1 MRRLGMAWFVAW
13 LVMFAATAFAQQGTV
28 VDTSA
33 GPSAS
38 QAPSGNAP
46 SGNAASPNAA
56 SSHAPQ
62 GQATDRTVP
71 ETKFEVPD
79 AARRAILFT
88 KYALDVRLETRDAT
102 LHARA
107 IVTVRNESTTT
118 LSAIP
123 LQISSSLAWEAIDAE
138 GKPLHFARHAVPTDA
153 DHTGV
158 MNEALVTLPA
168 PLAAGGEQTLTVFY
182 CGAMAPAAQRL
193 TSIGTP
199 PDVAMHADWDG
210 IRDEFTGLRGFGNV
224 LWYPVCDVPVALGE
238 GDRFFSAIG
247 MMKLRESAAN
257 VSMTVTEE
265 FTGAAPTV
273 AFLDG
278 VRVPVETTP
287 APEGSDLP
295 GIATAKLPETRL
307 GFATPTLFL
316 ARRTLETGNNLKL
329 YARQSDAA
337 ATQSYMT
344 AASILSSQMTDWLGA
359 KAKTELSVLDPAEAE
374 DSPFEER
381 ALLVTN
387 IANLD
392 PKRLLG
398 PMSHVLTHAYFQS
411 PHPWLEEGVAQF
423 MASLWTEHQDGREA
437 AITQMD
443 NMRGAL
449 SLAEPADP
457 DHDAGQPLVRAH
469 DPIFYRTKAAYVL
482 WMLRGI
488 VGDTALMAALKQ
500 YDAAQDESGGL
511 LQHVLEGT
519 SGQKLDWFFND
530 WVERDRGLPDLSIEA
545 ITPSRGSTEDSYIVA
560 VTVANTGTAVASVPV
575 TISSADAKVTAEMRI
590 EPGGRATRRFLVHGR
605 ATQVQVNDGTTPE
618 TEASVHR
625 KDIAY
630 SSVE

>member
-1 MRRLGMAWFVAW
+1 MFLSVW
-13 LVMFAATAFAQQGTV
+13 VMTLAAPAFAQQGTV
-28 VDTSA
+28 VAGSA
-33 GPSAS
+33 GQSVGQAS
-38 QAPSGNAP
+38 STDTGNARDTTAGTRDSTGST
-46 SGNAASPNAA
+46 SGAV
-56 SSHAPQ
+56 
-62 GQATDRTVP
+62 VP

-107 IVTVRNESTTT
+107 IVTVKNESAAA

-138 GKPLHFARHAVPTDA
+138 GKPLRFAHHTVATDA
-153 DHTGV
+153 DHTGA

-182 CGAMAPAAQRL
+182 SGAMAPAAQRL

-210 IRDEFTGLRGFGNV
+210 IREEFTGLRGFGNV
-224 LWYPVCDVPVALGE
+224 LWYPVCDVPVALGD
-238 GDRFFSAIG
+238 GDRFFSAMG
-247 MMKLRESAAN
+247 MIKLRESAAT
-257 VSMTVTEE
+257 VSMMVTEE

-278 VRVPVETTP
+278 TAVPLQITP
-287 APEGSDLP
+287 APAASDLP

-307 GFATPTLFL
+307 GFATPSVFV

-359 KAKTELSVLDPAEAE
+359 KAKTELSLLDPAEAG
-374 DSPFEER
+374 DSPYEER
-381 ALLVTN
+381 TLLMTN
-387 IANLD
+387 IANVD
-392 PKRLLG
+392 PKKLLV

-411 PHPWLEEGVAQF
+411 PHPWLEKGVAQF
-423 MASLWTEHQDGREA
+423 MGSLWTEHQDGREA

-469 DPIFYRTKAAYVL
+469 DPIFYRTKAAYVF

-488 VGDTALMAALKQ
+488 VGDSALMSAFKQ

-511 LQHVLEGT
+511 FQQVLERT

-530 WVERDRGLPDLSIEA
+530 WVDRDRGLPDLSIGA
-545 ITPSRGSTEDSYIVA
+545 ITPSRGSAEDSYIVA
-560 VTVANTGTAVASVPV
+560 VTVSNSGTAAANVPV
-575 TISSADAKVTAEMRI
+575 TISSADAKLTSQMRI
-590 EPGGRATRRFLVHGR
+590 VAGGRETRRFLVHGR
-605 ATQVQVNDGTTPE
+605 PTQVQVNDGTTPE

-630 SSVE
+630 TAVE